1 MSKEKSQKWGA
12 LDSENQLA
20 DQINEKLKLD
30 KTGNMALLLVCIGE
44 FLLILV
50 FQYLIE
56 VFIFKW
62 KFSLL
67 YAIIFALVVTSVTGY
82 YAYKKRNKNN

>member
-1 MSKEKSQKWGA
+1 MDA
-12 LDSENQLA
+12 ENQLA
-20 DQINEKLKLD
+20 DQINEGLKLD

-56 VFIFKW
+56 VFIFGL
-62 KFSLL
+62 KFDLL

-82 YAYKKRNKNN
+82 YAYKKRNK